1 MAITRKKF
9 MEIKKALDK
18 SNKFVMNLYRKNG
31 DESILE
37 LLYLDSEDPQEV
49 ADKFDIPLELA
60 ERVVEKDKA
69 AKENPQEANASKKI
83 AGGISAFLGKTEKSE
98 LYNKAFEHVA
108 SSGNEDPEALADV
121 LGITV
126 EQAESL
132 IEEMYLRGDIAS
144 EDEDADGKDES
155 DNSDDDDSDDDSDSK
170 SSDFPEK
177 LSEALCFV
185 GDVIQDASDK
195 ICDVI
200 DESLEKF
207 QKHDFDF

>member
-1 MAITRKKF
+1 MAIMKKKL

-69 AKENPQEANASKKI
+69 AKENPREANASEKI
-83 AGGISAFLGKTEKSE
+83 ADGISAFLGKTEKSE

-108 SSGNEDPEALADV
+108 SSGNENPEALADV

-144 EDEDADGKDES
+144 EDADGKDES
-155 DNSDDDDSDDDSDSK
+155 DNSDDDDNGDDSDSN

-207 QKHDFDF
+207 QEHEFDF